1 MHALRAWRKSRN
13 ISLEALS
20 ASLAVSTASL
30 SRIERNEQWPDRAI
44 VERVIQMT
52 EGEVTA
58 NDFVDMPSPAEAQP

>member
-1 MHALRAWRKSRN
+1 M
-13 ISLEALS
+13 EALS

-52 EGEVTA
+52 EGKVTA
-58 NDFVDMPSPAEAQP
+58 NDFVDFEANSGTRPSVEAAE